1 MLGADY
7 DIGRFDPKMG
17 LGKVIVSDHN
27 TKLEYLDGEILVE
40 TEPHNYE
47 LRQIK
52 INKWKNHKT
61 HNVTLLGS
69 TILTNDETFTSLV
82 ESVISY
88 NFVKSEYWGTHDGVA
103 RGLPTKIFEGG
114 KKSGEINW
122 GLKNAETV
130 IETKLIRTNLLP
142 GTACN
147 VTVTGD
153 YTKMEGPYEAT
164 LTSYYADNSNS
175 TSRTINAVVSIQIII

>member
-61 HNVTLLGS
+61 HNLTLLGS
-69 TILTNDETFTSLV
+69 TVLTNDETFTSLV

-122 GLKNAETV
+122 GLKNAETI
-130 IETKLIRTNLLP
+130 IE
-142 GTACN
+142 
-147 VTVTGD
+147 
-153 YTKMEGPYEAT
+153 
-164 LTSYYADNSNS
+164 
-175 TSRTINAVVSIQIII
+175 VSFYKNRFFFKDFKK